1 MASADLDRLLRTA
14 VQERRLVAFI
24 LYGEERLMEPHDYGL
39 IAGERRLLCYQVG
52 GGSRSG
58 RAYGWRWAPLPK
70 ISQLH
75 VLDRHFRGPRAA
87 PSGKHVKWDKLFAS
101 VSNKHSE
108 TNEA

>member
-1 MASADLDRLLRTA
+1 MASADVDGLLRTA
-14 VQERRLVAFI
+14 VQERRLVAFV
-24 LYGEERLMEPHDYGL
+24 LYGEARLMEPHDYGL

-58 RAYGWRWAPLPK
+58 RPYGWRWASLSE

-75 VLDRHFRGPRAA
+75 VLDRRFRGARAV